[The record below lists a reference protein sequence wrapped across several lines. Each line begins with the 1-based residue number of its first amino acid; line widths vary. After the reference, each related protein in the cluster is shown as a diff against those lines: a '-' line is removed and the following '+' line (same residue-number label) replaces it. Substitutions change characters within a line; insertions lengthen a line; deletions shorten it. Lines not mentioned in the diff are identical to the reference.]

1 MLMKEILD
9 IISNNMF
16 DCQSIDI
23 DNNIDIID
31 NLNKAKIFCFQQYA
45 LDTVWLDLKESKS
58 LSLKFSSEE
67 DEDYWADNMSEK
79 IEYFLSE
86 SIYSEFIDEIDND
99 LFNCYINKKYNIN
112 DDFWNLIFS
121 TYKTKLFPCG
131 WNGVFPN
138 GKLIVFR
145 P

>member
-1 MLMKEILD
+1 MKEILD
-9 IISNNMF
+9 MISKNMF
-16 DCQSIDI
+16 DCQNINI
-23 DNNIDIID
+23 DNNINIVS
-31 NLNKAKIFCFQQYA
+31 NLNEAKIFCFQQYA

-58 LSLKFSSEE
+58 LFLKFSSEE
-67 DEDYWADNMSEK
+67 DEDYWTDNVSER

-121 TYKTKLFPCG
+121 IYRAKLFPCG
-131 WNGVFPN
+131 WSGFFPN

>member
-9 IISNNMF
+9 IISKSIF
-16 DCQSIDI
+16 DYQSINI
-23 DNNIDIID
+23 DNNIVSD
-31 NLNKAKIFCFQQYA
+31 LNKAKIFCFQQYA
-45 LDTVWLDLKESKS
+45 VDTVWLDLKESKS

-67 DEDYWADNMSEK
+67 DEDYWADNISEK

-99 LFNCYINKKYNIN
+99 LFNCYINKKYDIN
-112 DDFWNLIFS
+112 DSFWNLIFS
-121 TYKTKLFPCG
+121 IYKAKLFPCG

-138 GKLIVFR
+138 GKLVVFK